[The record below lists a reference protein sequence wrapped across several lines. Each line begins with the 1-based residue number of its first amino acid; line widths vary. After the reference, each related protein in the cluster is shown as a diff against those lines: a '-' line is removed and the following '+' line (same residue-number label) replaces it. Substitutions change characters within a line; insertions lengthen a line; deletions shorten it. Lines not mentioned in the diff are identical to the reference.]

1 MATNLDR
8 RDFLKRSLAA
18 STGAALALSL
28 EEKAL
33 LAHAEEKPQ
42 PSAAAPD
49 TKDFPTGK
57 IGAVRISRLICGGN
71 LISGYAHSRD
81 LIYVSSLLKQY
92 FTDDRVFETLQVCEA
107 NGINAAM
114 LKLDADTIR
123 IINKYWRERGG
134 AIQWIAQITNP
145 DDMPGEIRNAIDLG
159 AVGVFTTGQ
168 MGDELVR
175 NGQVDKLAKAVQ
187 YIKDNGAIA
196 GVGCHEIAA
205 VLTCEKEGVNPD
217 FYMKTFHSHDYWS
230 AGPAERH
237 DSVFE
242 ETPERTIEVMQ
253 QVQKPW
259 VAFKVLAAGAIPP
272 RKGFEFAVRHGADF
286 LCVGMFD
293 FQVAEDAVIARN
305 VLSEHR
311 ERPRP
316 WRA

>member
-1 MATNLDR
+1 
-8 RDFLKRSLAA
+8 
-18 STGAALALSL
+18 
-28 EEKAL
+28 
-33 LAHAEEKPQ
+33 
-42 PSAAAPD
+42 
-49 TKDFPTGK
+49 
-57 IGAVRISRLICGGN
+57 
-71 LISGYAHSRD
+71 
-81 LIYVSSLLKQY
+81 
-92 FTDDRVFETLQVCEA
+92 
-107 NGINAAM
+107 M

-145 DDMPGEIRNAIDLG
+145 SDMPGEIRKAIDLG

-175 NGQVDKLAKAVQ
+175 KGQVDKLAKAVQ

-196 GVGCHEIAA
+196 GVSCHEIAV
-205 VLTCEKEGVNPD
+205 VLTCEKEGVSPD

-230 AGPAERH
+230 AGPTERH

-242 ETPERTIEVMQ
+242 ETPERTIEVMG
-253 QVQKPW
+253 QVEKPW
-259 VAFKVLAAGAIPP
+259 VAFKVLAAGASPP
-272 RKGFEFAVRHGADF
+272 RKGFECAIRHGADF

-293 FQVAEDAVIARN
+293 FQVAEDAVIAKN
-305 VLSEHR
+305 VLSEHK

>member
-168 MGDELVR
+168 MVDELVR